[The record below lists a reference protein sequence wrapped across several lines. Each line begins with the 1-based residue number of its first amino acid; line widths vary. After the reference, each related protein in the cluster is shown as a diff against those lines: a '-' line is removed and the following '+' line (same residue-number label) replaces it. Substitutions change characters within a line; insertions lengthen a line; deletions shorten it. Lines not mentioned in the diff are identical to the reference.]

1 MGKMF
6 GKAILCAIAGVLA
19 WILTEPFL
27 PPNPTDPRWARAE
40 QTMVF
45 LIVGMIGLAAGI
57 FQGLAKGGVR
67 NVLISG
73 AMGFVFGAIGGLVG
87 YGIGGFLVTSLFTSS
102 IFVSGGFPT
111 IVVARCLAMMPLG
124 LLLGAAIGATQFS
137 WRGIVSGA
145 IGGLVGG
152 LLGGAVFDILGEV
165 IGPFLKSMRGGGNE
179 TGTAS
184 RAMLAMIIGLAVGLF
199 TAIMDMATRQA
210 WVRLILGRNEGKEW
224 PVDATQTMIGR
235 DERAHI
241 PLFGDQN
248 VQPLHAMIQR
258 QGPTYVLVDPGTPMG
273 IGVNGARVQQAVLN
287 SGDMIQIGNFQ
298 LQFLMKAGAAQ
309 RAAEGRMHAQPMT
322 PVAQGAPMTP
332 VAQQA
337 PMSAPM
343 AAAPQISTPQI
354 VGIAGSATGRRFPL
368 TSVLEIGREAADVSL
383 PGDQQASRR
392 HARIS
397 ANSNGIELIDLGSTN
412 GTFVNGA
419 KVTSTYLKAGDVI
432 QIGNSSFRVEM

>member
-27 PPNPTDPRWARAE
+27 PANPLDPRWARAE

-57 FQGLAKGGVR
+57 FQGLAKGGAR
-67 NVLISG
+67 NALISG

-87 YGIGGFLVTSLFTSS
+87 YGIGGFLVNTLFSSS
-102 IFVSGGFPT
+102 IFMTGSFPS
-111 IVVARCLAMMPLG
+111 VVIARCLAMMPLG

-152 LLGGAVFDILGEV
+152 LLGGVIFDLLGAA
-165 IGPFLKSMRGGGNE
+165 IGGNE

-210 WVRLILGRNEGKEW
+210 WVRLNLGRNEGKEW
-224 PVDATQTMIGR
+224 PVDAAQTMIGR

-248 VQPLHAMIQR
+248 VAPLHAMIQR

-273 IGVNGARVQQAVLN
+273 VGVNGARVQQAVLN
-287 SGDMIQIGNFQ
+287 SGDVIQIGNFQ

-309 RAAEGRMHAQPMT
+309 RAAEGRMHAQPIT
-322 PVAQGAPMTP
+322 PVGQAPMTP
-332 VAQQA
+332 VAQQPA
-337 PMSAPM
+337 PQ
-343 AAAPQISTPQI
+343 AAPTMTAAPLAATPQL
-354 VGIAGSATGRRFPL
+354 VGIAGTSTGRRFPL
-368 TSVLEIGREAADVSL
+368 TSILEIGREAADVSL

-397 ANSNGIELIDLGSTN
+397 ANANGIELIDLGSTN

-419 KVTSTYLKAGDVI
+419 KVTSTYLKTGDVI